1 MNQHLDADTTLN
13 VEHGFAVLMTKM
25 NHLYYFLNVYA
36 EKGQVNFIKSTIKC
50 LKNELYYQIA
60 CRLPHPY
67 VEFNLIRQAYEEKI
81 DLMVDL
87 VTEKYL
93 ERGIVNFM
101 AML

>member
-25 NHLYYFLNVYA
+25 NHLYYF
-36 EKGQVNFIKSTIKC
+36 IKSTIKC

-60 CRLPHPY
+60 RRLPHPY